1 MKEGAER
8 RAMRC
13 AVSGWVGVRGAR
25 CSGGMI
31 QRFVVRRALH
41 GEPAGDRSG
50 PLPVGRR
57 WAPVSEKSHTNSR
70 DWRCVWETPADGW
83 ALPFDRGNV
92 AWKMAIYVA
101 RIIEEAYVF
110 DEKASRLKV
119 VGCRWVGRVGWV
131 GWVGWGERL
140 SGRGDGQPESRPV
153 WGTRSS
159 DPCPLLRT
167 MRG

>member
-1 MKEGAER
+1 
-8 RAMRC
+8 MRC

-25 CSGGMI
+25 RSGVMI

-70 DWRCVWETPADGW
+70 DWRCVWETSADGW

-92 AWKMAIYVA
+92 VREMAIYAA
-101 RIIEEAYVF
+101 RIVEEAYVF
-110 DEKASRLKV
+110 DEKAS
-119 VGCRWVGRVGWV
+119 
-131 GWVGWGERL
+131 
-140 SGRGDGQPESRPV
+140 
-153 WGTRSS
+153 
-159 DPCPLLRT
+159 
-167 MRG
+167 